1 MPLDVHCYWNQL
13 SLPLP
18 NTCSPH
24 HRHNVGCLFVVA
36 VFGNNSCCLGGLC
49 LLLSNV
55 ATCSG
60 FQIQQIFARAL
71 LLLFERSIIP
81 AACCP
86 ILQPARRP
94 FLALPLIT
102 VALSLL
108 FPLYLDLYLSVFV
121 LFVFVFVVS
130 VSVFAFV
137 CSTTFPRSLHN
148 GRTSLHH
155 PFVLFAFFLL
165 AKLKGGVSLKVF
177 IF

>member
-81 AACCP
+81 AACTLLASCP
-86 ILQPARRP
+86 C
-94 FLALPLIT
+94 
-102 VALSLL
+102 LL
-108 FPLYLDLYLSVFV
+108 V
-121 LFVFVFVVS
+121 FVFVFV
-130 VSVFAFV
+130 
-137 CSTTFPRSLHN
+137 
-148 GRTSLHH
+148 
-155 PFVLFAFFLL
+155 FVLTTGKWPNLVRSPPLLERSIIPAACTLL
-165 AKLKGGVSLKVF
+165 ASCPCLLPAALFYNLLDDLS
-177 IF
+177 